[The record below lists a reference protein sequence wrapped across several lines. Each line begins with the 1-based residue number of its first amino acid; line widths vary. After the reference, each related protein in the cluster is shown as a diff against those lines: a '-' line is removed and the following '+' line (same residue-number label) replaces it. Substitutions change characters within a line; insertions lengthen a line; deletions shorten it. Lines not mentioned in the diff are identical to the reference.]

1 LFLLRFIFKNPA
13 ISAHFAR
20 SRQSP
25 VHHTWIRQI
34 LARFTARVLLRPATT
49 HNWTMMPQTSTQ
61 DQREPLQ
68 KLRELLL
75 ENLPRTN
82 SRTRTMFKVDS
93 KVGTD
98 DYNYITLVFT
108 FAL

>member
-1 LFLLRFIFKNPA
+1 
-13 ISAHFAR
+13 
-20 SRQSP
+20 
-25 VHHTWIRQI
+25 
-34 LARFTARVLLRPATT
+34 
-49 HNWTMMPQTSTQ
+49 
-61 DQREPLQ
+61 
-68 KLRELLL
+68 LLL

>member
-1 LFLLRFIFKNPA
+1 
-13 ISAHFAR
+13 
-20 SRQSP
+20 
-25 VHHTWIRQI
+25 
-34 LARFTARVLLRPATT
+34 
-49 HNWTMMPQTSTQ
+49 MPQSSTQ
-61 DQREPLQ
+61 EQREPLQ

-82 SRTRTMFKVDS
+82 SRTRTMIKVDS
-93 KVGTD
+93 TFGTD